1 VTAPTLTRRLP
12 RLSTAD
18 TEHVLAQRPDATD
31 VRPYVAWL
39 AQGRRV
45 RHGEHGIPLPAAKD
59 GRPRAR
65 VFDIDQTDED
75 PDAAAT
81 LTRPAPT
88 TQPAPYRPAGDGPM
102 TLATCSYSEFQPAMG
117 VPVRFTVGYPF
128 RLRLAYKPAGH
139 AKLITPTRDML
150 SLPEDAYTF
159 RYLQILN
166 SAGVNAIRGELAAIA
181 GPGGRVVLLCFER
194 LNEPAKKPGGHN
206 WCHRSLFA
214 QWWTQQT
221 GEDVPE
227 LGKLPACGQPYVPAA
242 AGFGHRP
249 TDTPDT
255 TALF

>member
-1 VTAPTLTRRLP
+1 MTTATLTRRLP

-45 RHGEHGIPLPAAKD
+45 RHGEHGIPLPEAND

-102 TLATCSYSEFQPAMG
+102 TLATCSYTEFRTDMG
-117 VPVRFTVGYPF
+117 VPVRFTVGAPRW
-128 RLRLAYKPAGH
+128 RLPYTIAGH
-139 AKLITPTRDML
+139 AKLITPTRAML
-150 SLPEDAYTF
+150 SLPYDAYSLTY
-159 RYLQILN
+159 RRNLD
-166 SAGVNAIRGELAAIA
+166 AVGVQAIRDELAAIA
-181 GPGGRVVLLCFER
+181 GSGQVVLLCYER
-194 LNEPAKKPGGHN
+194 LNERDKTSGEPK
-206 WCHRSLFA
+206 WCHRSIWA
-214 QWWTQQT
+214 TWWQDRT
-221 GEDVPE
+221 GEQVPE
-227 LGKLPACGQPYVPAA
+227 LGAQP
-242 AGFGHRP
+242 HTR
-249 TDTPDT
+249 TDTT
-255 TALF
+255 LF